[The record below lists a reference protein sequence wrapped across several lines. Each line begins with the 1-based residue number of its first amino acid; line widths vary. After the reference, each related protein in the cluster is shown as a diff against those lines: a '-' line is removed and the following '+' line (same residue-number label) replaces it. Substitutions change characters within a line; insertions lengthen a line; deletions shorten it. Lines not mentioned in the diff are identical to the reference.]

1 MQHSLE
7 KPVQPIKVIHIDDEE
22 FVLDIVGQ
30 MIRANPAFRDVS
42 VQSFQNRDEAWRVL
56 SHTDPDI
63 LITDLCNDNVPGQ
76 TPNACWNGFDMLS
89 ILAARRVKYPII
101 VLSGSLSIEG
111 YEYRAIQCA
120 GMEVNVTLLQKPIT
134 PGILHLELA
143 KHLGFGIESGNQYNR
158 NNMEIFPETFEFQI
172 GGYCGISHNV
182 KHIGL
187 GKLAYR
193 CAFTQYQWGEPIIL
207 NPASAQWEQFLREMD
222 EIGLWKWEGDY
233 PSTGTIDGTFWCLK
247 LRIKD
252 KSLISQGKNA
262 YPSGCD
268 NAGEP
273 TGEFL
278 LFLKAVQKLTGK
290 DIR

>member
-30 MIRANPAFRDVS
+30 MIQANPAFKNVT

-76 TPNACWNGFDMLS
+76 TPNARWNGFDMLS

-101 VLSGSLSIEG
+101 VLSGSLSIEQ

-120 GMEVNVTLLQKPIT
+120 GMEMNVTLLQKPVT
-134 PGILHLELA
+134 PGILHFELA
-143 KHLGFGIESGNQYNR
+143 KHLGFGIEMGNQYNK
-158 NNMEIFPETFEFQI
+158 NNMGKYPDTFEFQI
-172 GGYCGISHNV
+172 GGYCGISYNI

-187 GKLAYR
+187 GKLVYR
-193 CAFTQYQWGEPIIL
+193 CALTQYQWGEPIIL
-207 NPASAQWEQFLREMD
+207 NPAPAQWERFMKEVD
-222 EIGLWKWEGDY
+222 EIGLWKWKAGY
-233 PSTGTIDGTFWCLK
+233 QNPSVRDGTFWHLQ

-262 YPSGCD
+262 YPCGCD
-268 NAGEP
+268 GDGP
-273 TGEFL
+273 IGEFL
-278 LFLKAVQKLTGK
+278 VFLKSVQKLTGK
-290 DIR
+290 DIG